1 MKRIGGCVFSFLWY
15 NIYKVIIME
24 LKHYSVLL
32 NESIEMLNIKPNG
45 IYVDCTLGGGGHS
58 SEILK
63 RLNTGHLYAFDQD
76 EDAIKLARPRLE
88 ALNKPFTIIKSNFV
102 NLKEELNNLG
112 ITKVDGIIFDLG
124 VSSFQF
130 DLPERGFSYRFDA
143 PLDMRMD
150 QSVDFSAYDIV
161 NNYSLNDLTKIF
173 YEYGEEKFSRQIA
186 KKIVDKRT
194 VKHIETTFELVDIIK
209 SALPA
214 AVLRKSGHP
223 AKQVFQALRI
233 EVNHELDYLKTV
245 LNDALELLN
254 IDGVLAVITFHSLED
269 RIVKLAFKDKTTL
282 KLPKGIPFI
291 PEGYKVNYELINKN
305 VIIPS
310 SVELEENNRSH
321 SAKLRGIR
329 RI

>member
-1 MKRIGGCVFSFLWY
+1 
-15 NIYKVIIME
+15 ME

-32 NESIEMLNIKPNG
+32 NESIEMLNIKPDG

-63 RLNTGHLYAFDQD
+63 RLTIGHLYAFDQD

-88 ALNKPFTIIKSNFV
+88 AISNNFTIIKSNFV
-102 NLKEELNNLG
+102 NLKEELSLLN
-112 ITKVDGIIFDLG
+112 IDHVDGIIFDLG

-150 QSVDFSAYDIV
+150 KDSDFSAHDIV

-173 YEYGEEKFSRQIA
+173 YEYGEEKFSRNIA
-186 KKIVDKRT
+186 KKIVDRRA
-194 VKHIETTFELVDIIK
+194 VEPINTTFELVDVIK

-214 AVLRKSGHP
+214 AVLRKAGHP

-245 LNDALELLN
+245 LVDALDLLN
-254 IDGVLAVITFHSLED
+254 SNGVLAVITFHSLED
-269 RIVKLAFKDKTTL
+269 RIVKLTFKDKTTL
-282 KLPKGIPFI
+282 NLPKGLPFI
-291 PEGYKVNYELINKN
+291 PEGYKLEYELINKN
-305 VIIPS
+305 VILPS
-310 SVELEENNRSH
+310 TNELDENNRSH

-329 RI
+329 KI